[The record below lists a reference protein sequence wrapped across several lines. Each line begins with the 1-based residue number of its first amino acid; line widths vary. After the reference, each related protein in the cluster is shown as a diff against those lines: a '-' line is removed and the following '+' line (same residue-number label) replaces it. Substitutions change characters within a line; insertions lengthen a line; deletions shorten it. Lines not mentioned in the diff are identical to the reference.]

1 MRQSIMY
8 KINLFGGSVVYYVF
22 VTVADEPELDS
33 FLPNTF
39 LISWLLPPLF
49 SVFFP
54 SSYLS
59 IFSLQFV

>member
-1 MRQSIMY
+1 MYTSVLMRQSIMY

-39 LISWLLPPLF
+39 LIS
-49 SVFFP
+49 
-54 SSYLS
+54 
-59 IFSLQFV
+59 